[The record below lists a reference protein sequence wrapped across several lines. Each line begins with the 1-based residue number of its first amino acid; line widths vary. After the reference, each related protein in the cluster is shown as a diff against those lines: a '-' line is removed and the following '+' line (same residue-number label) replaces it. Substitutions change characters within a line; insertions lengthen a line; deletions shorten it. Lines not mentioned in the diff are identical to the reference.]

1 MNNDGEA
8 LANEKIQ
15 IKCATGA
22 QRKQK
27 TFSKSQI
34 GYWREVIKKQGP
46 NYCCAFQYR
55 GARKNLS
62 LGTSNKE
69 AAAEKA
75 RQIYLSLAN
84 GGWEK
89 TLEWLRPEM
98 AEKQKDVS
106 LAQYIECV
114 RAVAVPIVLASP
126 TFEVYARALRR
137 LAADVANIPRTA
149 KMHDVSTGGR
159 ADWLER
165 AGKIRLGALT
175 KEKIQAWKTAF
186 LKDAGDSFKA
196 QDSRTVTINSVL
208 RSAKSLFATAILD
221 LVKDKLVLPEPLPFA
236 GVKAIKQGSRKYR
249 SEVDLESLIA
259 QAHAELAPADPEVFK
274 IFLLATFAGLRRK
287 EIDLLEWQS
296 VRINEG
302 VIRIER
308 TDHFKGKTDG
318 SCADVDVDQEVMEL
332 LRGYRAKAIGKF
344 VIESDRQ
351 PHAASSYQ
359 HYRCQPSFRRL
370 SDWLR
375 TKGITGHQ
383 TTHVLRKEYGSQL
396 CEAHGIHAAS
406 VGLRHASIGLT
417 SSFYV
422 DNRKRATLGLGHLL
436 KGEGN
441 KIVSIQPESAQAS
454 NPLQQIAK

>member
-8 LANEKIQ
+8 LANDNPQKN
-15 IKCATGA
+15 CVTGA
-22 QRKQK
+22 HGRKRNY
-27 TFSKSQI
+27 SKSQI
-34 GYWREVIKKQGP
+34 QYWREVIKKQGP

-62 LGTSNKE
+62 LGTSNRE

-75 RQIYLSLAN
+75 RQIYLSLTN
-84 GGWEK
+84 SGWSA
-89 TLEWLRPEM
+89 TLAWLRPTM
-98 AEKQKDVS
+98 ADKKKDVTVG
-106 LAQYIECV
+106 QYIECV
-114 RAVAVPIVLASP
+114 RAAAVPIVLSSP

-137 LAADVANIPRTA
+137 LAADVTHIPRTA
-149 KMHDVSTGGR
+149 KMHDIATGGR
-159 ADWLER
+159 VDWLER
-165 AGKIRLGALT
+165 AGKISLAVLT
-175 KEKIQAWKTAF
+175 KERVQTWRTAF
-186 LKDAGDSFKA
+186 LKDAGDSFLS
-196 QDSRTVTINSVL
+196 QDSRKVTINSVL
-208 RSAKSLFATAILD
+208 RSAKSLFAPAILD

-249 SEVDLESLIA
+249 SEVDLELLIA
-259 QAHAELAPADPEVFK
+259 QAHVELAPTEPEAFK

-287 EIDLLEWQS
+287 EADLLEWQS
-296 VRINEG
+296 VRFDEG

-318 SCADVDVDQEVMEL
+318 SCADVDVDREVMEL
-332 LRGYRAKAIGKF
+332 LRGYRAKATGKF

-359 HYRCQPSFRRL
+359 HYRCQPSFRKL

-383 TTHVLRKEYGSQL
+383 TTHILRKEYGSQL
-396 CEAHGIHAAS
+396 CEKFGIHSAS

-436 KGEGN
+436 SGD
-441 KIVSIQPESAQAS
+441 QPTKVVPMSAESAQKVS
-454 NPLQQIAK
+454 